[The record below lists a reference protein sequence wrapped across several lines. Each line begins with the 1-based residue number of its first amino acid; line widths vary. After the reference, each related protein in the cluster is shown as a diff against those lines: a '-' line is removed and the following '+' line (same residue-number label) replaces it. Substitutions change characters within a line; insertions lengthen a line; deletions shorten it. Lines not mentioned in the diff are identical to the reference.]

1 MIPLIK
7 AMAPALG
14 RDAAILPMWVALS
27 LGAYL
32 GGNETLIGT
41 SADLTVAG
49 IAQREGVVFG
59 LGKYTQYAP
68 PLTAIGIVLCQIYLA
83 LRYF

>member
-27 LGAYL
+27 LGACL
-32 GGNETLIGT
+32 GGNETLIGA
-41 SADLTVAG
+41 SAVLDRCRHRTVRG
-49 IAQREGVVFG
+49 GCVR
-59 LGKYTQYAP
+59 P
-68 PLTAIGIVLCQIYLA
+68 RQIYGSA
-83 LRYF
+83 RFR